1 MPENHSFMPAP
12 IVTPL
17 DFWLDPQGDV
27 ILIYSEHECL
37 IYCACWIAAGERAD
51 FIGQLSFERG
61 RGVRSYRRE
70 HLPYHLP
77 KHECHSWIL
86 QIPDSDFV
94 REHLAYRNEHYSDSA
109 SKQTAPNHY
118 VVAGHDIYHEI
129 LANGFTAST
138 ILRRDITDP
147 RLLRL

>member
-1 MPENHSFMPAP
+1 MSAP
-12 IVTPL
+12 IVIPL

-37 IYCACWIAAGERAD
+37 IYCACWISAGERAD

-70 HLPYHLP
+70 YLPYDLP
-77 KHECHSWIL
+77 KRGFHSSIL
-86 QIPDSDFV
+86 QIPDSDLI
-94 REHLAYRNEHYSDSA
+94 REHLAYRKKHYADTPST
-109 SKQTAPNHY
+109 QRVPNHY
-118 VVAGHDIYHEI
+118 VVTGHDIYHEI
-129 LANGFTAST
+129 LAYGFTAST
-138 ILRRDITDP
+138 ILRRDTTDP